1 MQPCVLPTFQV
12 RTASQ
17 AADVRRSATPNSVPA
32 TWLWGSVTQICAW
45 PVVLQT
51 TGTAKGCPARTAAS
65 NEAWKRYTGAFE
77 QALFTFKGP
86 VIWYDPCYIDFVIF
100 PCHSFFLAST
110 FGSIGCCRVGHL
122 HQRTS
127 SEEWVYFWILWR
139 GKPLTTVP
147 PAWLRLLLMGV
158 SVHEQLIS
166 QDEADRRGRI
176 YDKYMSSFLFNLN
189 NGK

>member
-1 MQPCVLPTFQV
+1 MSLLPGCEGV
-12 RTASQ
+12 W
-17 AADVRRSATPNSVPA
+17 PWSVHD
-32 TWLWGSVTQICAW
+32 LWCCRPLGQQRG
-45 PVVLQT
+45 VLQELQHPKRPE
-51 TGTAKGCPARTAAS
+51 KGI
-65 NEAWKRYTGAFE
+65 
-77 QALFTFKGP
+77 KGHLNKHCLILKDQLYDM
-86 VIWYDPCYIDFVIF
+86 IWSLLDWFCHFV
-100 PCHSFFLAST
+100 SLFLAST
-110 FGSIGCCRVGHL
+110 FGSIRCCRVGHL

-139 GKPLTTVP
+139 GKLLTIVP

-158 SVHEQLIS
+158 SVYEQLIS